1 MPARAAGQRETAVDL
16 LPIAPLVER
25 IVAHLK
31 PEEIWLFG
39 SRAEGR
45 ARPDSDYDLLAVLPD
60 DAPESALD
68 LLKAWELTCG
78 LGIPADLVPCTRS
91 DFEEEKNDVGTLAR
105 AAYHRGR
112 RIYERRARKRGV
124 KEEGAAE
131 GAALP
136 CGARHGRRESTRC
149 AWQPLCG
156 LP

>member
-1 MPARAAGQRETAVDL
+1 MGSASKQSEKPRTAVLPPSASGRSEITADL
-16 LPIAPLVER
+16 LPIVPLVER
-25 IVAHLK
+25 IVAQLQ

-68 LLKAWELTCG
+68 LGKAWELTCG

-91 DFEEEKNDVGTLAR
+91 DFEEEKDDVGTLAR

-112 RIYERRARKRGV
+112 RIYERHA
-124 KEEGAAE
+124 
-131 GAALP
+131 
-136 CGARHGRRESTRC
+136 
-149 AWQPLCG
+149 
-156 LP
+156 

>member
-1 MPARAAGQRETAVDL
+1 MGATWHQSQVPDGPAMPMVEVDLPKPSADL

-25 IVAHLK
+25 IVAQLN

-45 ARPDSDYDLLAVLPD
+45 ARPDSDYDLLAVLSD

-78 LGIPADLVPCTRS
+78 LGIPADLVPCTRCE
-91 DFEEEKNDVGTLAR
+91 FEEEKNDVGTLAR

-112 RIYERRARKRGV
+112 RIYERR
-124 KEEGAAE
+124 
-131 GAALP
+131 
-136 CGARHGRRESTRC
+136 S
-149 AWQPLCG
+149 
-156 LP
+156 

>member
-1 MPARAAGQRETAVDL
+1 MASASKQSEGSRTAVLPPSGSGRPEITADL
-16 LPIAPLVER
+16 LPIVPLVER
-25 IVAHLK
+25 IVAHLQ

-68 LLKAWELTCG
+68 LGKAWELTCG

-91 DFEEEKNDVGTLAR
+91 DFEEEKDDVGTLAR

-112 RIYERRARKRGV
+112 RIYERHA
-124 KEEGAAE
+124 
-131 GAALP
+131 
-136 CGARHGRRESTRC
+136 
-149 AWQPLCG
+149 
-156 LP
+156 

>member
-1 MPARAAGQRETAVDL
+1 MAFVMKQSDGSPAAAMPAPAAGRPDTAVDL

-25 IVAHLK
+25 IVAHLQ

-112 RIYERRARKRGV
+112 RIYERFA
-124 KEEGAAE
+124 
-131 GAALP
+131 
-136 CGARHGRRESTRC
+136 
-149 AWQPLCG
+149 
-156 LP
+156 

>member
-1 MPARAAGQRETAVDL
+1 MVTKTSKQDKNRRDAAIRPRGAARHAAAIDL

-25 IVAHLK
+25 IVARLK

-68 LLKAWELTCG
+68 LMKAWELTCG

-91 DFEEEKNDVGTLAR
+91 DFEEEKDDVGTLAR

-112 RIYERRARKRGV
+112 RIYERRA
-124 KEEGAAE
+124 
-131 GAALP
+131 
-136 CGARHGRRESTRC
+136 
-149 AWQPLCG
+149 
-156 LP
+156 

>member
-1 MPARAAGQRETAVDL
+1 VDI

-25 IVAHLK
+25 IVAHLR

-78 LGIPADLVPCTRS
+78 LGIPADVVPCRRS
-91 DFEEEKNDVGTLAR
+91 DFDDEKNDVGTLAR
-105 AAYHRGR
+105 AAFHRGR
-112 RIYERRARKRGV
+112 RIYDRRA
-124 KEEGAAE
+124 
-131 GAALP
+131 
-136 CGARHGRRESTRC
+136 
-149 AWQPLCG
+149 
-156 LP
+156 

>member
-1 MPARAAGQRETAVDL
+1 MESKRQDQIRGRRAAVRQGTATAFSAPLDL

-25 IVAHLK
+25 IVARLD

-68 LLKAWELTCG
+68 LMQAWELTCG

-91 DFEEEKNDVGTLAR
+91 DFEDDKDDVGTLAR

-112 RIYERRARKRGV
+112 RIYERR
-124 KEEGAAE
+124 
-131 GAALP
+131 
-136 CGARHGRRESTRC
+136 S
-149 AWQPLCG
+149 
-156 LP
+156 

>member
-1 MPARAAGQRETAVDL
+1 MASKASKQSRNRRQVVKRPRVTARQAAPVDL

-25 IVAHLK
+25 IVARLH

-68 LLKAWELTCG
+68 LMKAWELTCG
-78 LGIPADLVPCTRS
+78 LGVPADLVPCTRT
-91 DFEEEKNDVGTLAR
+91 DFEEEKDEVGTLAR

-112 RIYERRARKRGV
+112 RIYER
-124 KEEGAAE
+124 GA
-131 GAALP
+131 
-136 CGARHGRRESTRC
+136 
-149 AWQPLCG
+149 
-156 LP
+156 

>member
-1 MPARAAGQRETAVDL
+1 MTSRASKPNESLRRAASRPYQAAQRAAATDL
-16 LPIAPLVER
+16 LPIAPLIER
-25 IVAHLK
+25 IVARLA

-91 DFEEEKNDVGTLAR
+91 DFEADKDEVGALAR

-112 RIYERRARKRGV
+112 RIYERRA
-124 KEEGAAE
+124 
-131 GAALP
+131 
-136 CGARHGRRESTRC
+136 
-149 AWQPLCG
+149 
-156 LP
+156 

>member
-1 MPARAAGQRETAVDL
+1 MPARAAGRRETSVDL

-25 IVAHLK
+25 IVAHLR

-91 DFEEEKNDVGTLAR
+91 DFEEEKNDVGTLPR

-112 RIYERRARKRGV
+112 CIYERRA
-124 KEEGAAE
+124 
-131 GAALP
+131 
-136 CGARHGRRESTRC
+136 
-149 AWQPLCG
+149 
-156 LP
+156 

>member
-1 MPARAAGQRETAVDL
+1 MASASKQSEGPRGAAMPARAPGGPETSVEL
-16 LPIAPLVER
+16 LPIATLVAR

-91 DFEEEKNDVGTLAR
+91 EFEEEKNDVGTLAR

-112 RIYERRARKRGV
+112 RIYERRA
-124 KEEGAAE
+124 
-131 GAALP
+131 
-136 CGARHGRRESTRC
+136 
-149 AWQPLCG
+149 
-156 LP
+156 

>member
-1 MPARAAGQRETAVDL
+1 MAARASKQNKNRRGGATRQGETARHTAPLDL

-25 IVAHLK
+25 IVTRLE

-68 LLKAWELTCG
+68 LMKAWELTCG

-91 DFEEEKNDVGTLAR
+91 DFEEEKDDVGTLAR

-112 RIYERRARKRGV
+112 RIYERR
-124 KEEGAAE
+124 
-131 GAALP
+131 
-136 CGARHGRRESTRC
+136 T
-149 AWQPLCG
+149 
-156 LP
+156 

>member
-1 MPARAAGQRETAVDL
+1 MPARAAGQRETSVDL
-16 LPIAPLVER
+16 RPIAPLVER

-60 DAPESALD
+60 DAPQSALD

-91 DFEEEKNDVGTLAR
+91 DFEEEKDDVGTLAR

-112 RIYERRARKRGV
+112 RIYERPA
-124 KEEGAAE
+124 
-131 GAALP
+131 
-136 CGARHGRRESTRC
+136 
-149 AWQPLCG
+149 
-156 LP
+156 

>member
-1 MPARAAGQRETAVDL
+1 MASVSTQSEGSPGAATPAREISGDL
-16 LPIAPLVER
+16 LPIVPLVER
-25 IVAHLK
+25 IVAYLE

-78 LGIPADLVPCTRS
+78 LGVPADLVPCTRS
-91 DFEEEKNDVGTLAR
+91 DFEDEKNDVGTLAR

-112 RIYERRARKRGV
+112 RIYER
-124 KEEGAAE
+124 GA
-131 GAALP
+131 
-136 CGARHGRRESTRC
+136 
-149 AWQPLCG
+149 
-156 LP
+156 